1 MEWVPSNPSVDMTVK
16 ELDKLC
22 RQVKNIAQNL
32 TDLLI
37 PEWSSALDIT
47 NELHRLHEA
56 LDEYSLNRRW
66 FSMHARVE
74 GTVMIVTTPEICR
87 VSQNIF
93 DNITQTL

>member
-1 MEWVPSNPSVDMTVK
+1 MNNTEWVPPNLLVDMTVK

-47 NELHRLHEA
+47 NELHR
-56 LDEYSLNRRW
+56 
-66 FSMHARVE
+66 
-74 GTVMIVTTPEICR
+74 
-87 VSQNIF
+87 
-93 DNITQTL
+93 